1 MDKLDCGITDLLRSI
16 PKYEVG
22 CKCDAS
28 LALYA
33 DKDSE
38 TPECSHSFSS
48 KSRLNLLKL
57 IALMGV
63 TVAGVSM
70 LCALCSF
77 LCGSCK
83 NK

>member
-16 PKYEVG
+16 TKYEVG
-22 CKCDAS
+22 CNCDAS
-28 LALYA
+28 LALYS

-48 KSRLNLLKL
+48 KSRLNFFKL
-57 IALMGV
+57 IALLGV
-63 TVAGVSM
+63 TVAGISM